1 MLAQC
6 SSYLLQIMSRESE
19 KYSWQISRNTI
30 ARLREIY
37 VDNLSPIIL
46 CPPRPLSVSFQF
58 RASGKET
65 DMATMLRL
73 EKYGRIDFSLG
84 RWTPMDPNA
93 PKSMR
98 AHARESFELVTTF
111 FRSLTWWQES
121 LFWRSSCDLCK
132 TTEFGNFRFLSKLF
146 HISQHQYF
154 TYSSPPTVAV
164 QHIGSQCVEV
174 QHYSFRP
181 INSN

>member
-1 MLAQC
+1 
-6 SSYLLQIMSRESE
+6 
-19 KYSWQISRNTI
+19 
-30 ARLREIY
+30 
-37 VDNLSPIIL
+37 
-46 CPPRPLSVSFQF
+46 
-58 RASGKET
+58 
-65 DMATMLRL
+65 MLRL
-73 EKYGRIDFSLG
+73 EKYGRIGFSLG

-132 TTEFGNFRFLSKLF
+132 TTEFGNFRFLSKPF

-174 QHYSFRP
+174 QRCRKTWFWPKLGQQCCIKEWVHSWGFSLNNKTIKLHFC
-181 INSN
+181 INYETFTLQHKLIVDCTTWLNSTLTSKQ